1 MKPKFSQPFNGMAA
15 NSDREPQGIAPPTSE
30 VSAGLFGLHNGA
42 RYRTPVDLQIAA
54 DPGARYLVVGGC
66 LAEPMCEVGSGI
78 NGAYK
83 GDFLLLNNFDSFPQ
97 IPAEQAAQ
105 YDFQIVHIPLRSV
118 MGSAFFRLPDTAA
131 AHEEFLRQ
139 TEDHL
144 RRYLGNVLQLNT
156 ERKLLT
162 FVLGFLIPQQN
173 PLGRFQPR
181 YELRN
186 VMHFIERLNMFL
198 AAEMAAR
205 ENAYLLDIDQVSSS
219 IGKKSCQDDMVW
231 SFTHGTTLSDGDHE
245 HDLQRLDPPAAM
257 QKHYAAKWVEFFE
270 AVMHEIF
277 AMYRTVGQRE
287 MVKLVVVDLDDTLWR
302 GVAAEGTLGILEGW
316 PMGFMETLLILK
328 RRGILLAII
337 SKNDERF
344 ILGNW
349 DNIVQGQI
357 ALEDFAAYRINFRS
371 KADNLAEI
379 LQELNLQ
386 PVNAVMIDD
395 NAAERAAVQA
405 ALPKVRVLGKHLYYL
420 KRVLLWSA
428 ETQQRAISA
437 ESAHRTEM
445 MHAQSRRDSVR
456 KELSQEEFLQALNL
470 RASIARVSST
480 SDLHMSRALEL
491 FNKTNQ
497 FNTTGERYT
506 LAQCHERFVAGY
518 ELYVGTA
525 EDRFT
530 RYGLVTAAWML
541 RNCIDH
547 VVMSCRALGL
557 GLEDALLAYLT
568 TRLADPRSG
577 ILLARLQPT
586 DANLACREIYSRNG
600 FTQVLENPTFWA
612 RSLDNPLH
620 SPAHVSVCT
629 AHGK

>member
-1 MKPKFSQPFNGMAA
+1 MKSEFSQPFNGMAA
-15 NSDREPQGIAPPTSE
+15 ASDREPRSPAPPAAG
-30 VSAGLFGLHNGA
+30 VSASLFALHNGA

-54 DPGARYLVVGGC
+54 DRGARYLVVGGC
-66 LAEPMCEVGSGI
+66 LAEPMCGVGSAI
-78 NGAYK
+78 NAAYD
-83 GDFLLLNNFDSFPQ
+83 GDFLLFNNFDSFPRLPPEQ
-97 IPAEQAAQ
+97 IAQ
-105 YDFQIVHIPLRSV
+105 YDFQIIHIPLRTV
-118 MGSAFFRLPDTAA
+118 MGSAFFRLPDTEA

-144 RRYLGNVLQLNT
+144 RRYLGNALQLNA

-162 FVLGFLIPQQN
+162 FVLGFLVPQQN
-173 PLGRFQPR
+173 PLGRFRPR

-198 AAEMAAR
+198 AAETAAR
-205 ENAYLLDIDQVSSS
+205 ENAYFVDIDQVSSG
-219 IGKKSCQDDMVW
+219 IGKRSCQDDMVW
-231 SFTHGTTLSDGDHE
+231 SFAHGTTLSDGDHE
-245 HDLQRLDPPAAM
+245 HDLQRLEPPAAM
-257 QKHYAAKWVEFFE
+257 QNHYSAKWVEFFE

-287 MVKLVVVDLDDTLWR
+287 LVKLVVVDLDDTLWR

-328 RRGILLAII
+328 KRGILLAII

-344 ILGNW
+344 ILGSW

-371 KADNLAEI
+371 KADNMAQI
-379 LQELNLQ
+379 LQELKLQ
-386 PVNAVMIDD
+386 PGNAVMIDD
-395 NAAERAAVQA
+395 NPSERAAIQA

-437 ESAHRTEM
+437 ESARRTEM
-445 MHAQSRRDSVR
+445 MRAQSRRDSGR
-456 KELSQEEFLQALNL
+456 KELSEEEFLQSLSL
-470 RASIARVSST
+470 RASISRLHST

-506 LAQCHERFVAGY
+506 LEDCHQRFAAGY
-518 ELYVGTA
+518 QLYVGTA

-530 RYGLVTAAWML
+530 QYGLVAAAWML
-541 RNCIDH
+541 RNCVDH

-557 GLEDALLAYLT
+557 GLEDALLAYLA
-568 TRLADPRSG
+568 TRLADPRG
-577 ILLARLQPT
+577 NLLAKLQRT
-586 DANLACREIYSRNG
+586 EANLACREIYSRNG
-600 FTQVLENPTFWA
+600 FTQVVENPILWA
-612 RSLDNPLH
+612 RSLENPLQC
-620 SPAHVSVCT
+620 PGHVSMCV
-629 AHGK
+629 ADAA

>member
-1 MKPKFSQPFNGMAA
+1 MKSKFSQPFNEMAA
-15 NSDREPQGIAPPTSE
+15 NSDREPQGGAPGAE
-30 VSAGLFGLHNGA
+30 VSAALFALHNGA

-66 LAEPMCEVGSGI
+66 LAKPMCGVGSGI

-97 IPAEQAAQ
+97 IPPEQVAQ

-118 MGSAFFRLPDTAA
+118 MGGAFFKLPDTEA

-186 VMHFIERLNMFL
+186 AMHFIERLNMFL
-198 AAEMAAR
+198 AAETAAR
-205 ENAYLLDIDQVSSS
+205 ENAYFVDIDQVSSN
-219 IGKKSCQDDMVW
+219 IGKRSCQDDMVW

-245 HDLQRLDPPAAM
+245 HDLQRLEPPAAM
-257 QKHYAAKWVEFFE
+257 QNHYSAKWVEFFE

-277 AMYRTVGQRE
+277 AMYRTLGQRE

-302 GVAAEGTLGILEGW
+302 GIAAEGTLGILEGW

-328 RRGILLAII
+328 KRGILLAII

-357 ALEDFAAYRINFRS
+357 ALEDFAAHRINFRS
-371 KADNLAEI
+371 KADNLADI
-379 LQELNLQ
+379 LQHLNLQ
-386 PVNAVMIDD
+386 PGSAVMIDD
-395 NAAERAAVQA
+395 NPSERAAIQA

-437 ESAHRTEM
+437 ESARRTEM
-445 MHAQSRRDSVR
+445 MRAQSRRDSVR
-456 KELSQEEFLQALNL
+456 RELSQEEFLQSLNL
-470 RASIARVSST
+470 RAAISRVHST

-506 LAQCHERFVAGY
+506 LEDCHQRFAAGY

-530 RYGLVTAAWML
+530 QYGLITAAWLL

-568 TRLADPRSG
+568 TRLADPSSG
-577 ILLARLQPT
+577 SLLAKLQRT

-600 FTQVLENPTFWA
+600 FTQVVQNPIFWA
-612 RSLDNPLH
+612 RSLENPM
-620 SPAHVSVCT
+620 SCPGHVSMCVADGT
-629 AHGK
+629 